1 MLKRP
6 LSLQARLLAAATLAL
21 LAFLGLTGAILDRAF
36 ADSAQQAVRD
46 RLQGHIYTL
55 LASADLI
62 DGELFVPEELPE
74 PRLSRPGSGLYA
86 LITAEGQAVWRSTST
101 LDLGLPIPGELAPM
115 DIHFVGPEPA
125 GDERVFLLS
134 MGVLYEDEEG
144 SERRFGF
151 HAAENLEAFEAQIQ
165 RFRGSLWRWLGGVV
179 FILLLV
185 QGGIL
190 AWSLRPLRLVADQ
203 VAEVENARRD
213 QLDGKFPAEIAGLT
227 SNLNALIRSEREHLD
242 RYRRS
247 LSDLAHSLKTPLA
260 VMQAALE
267 SRDSNVKNVMAEQ
280 LTRMDDIV
288 AYQLQRAST
297 AGHATLSSPIAVTP
311 QVEQIVA
318 SLEKVHSA
326 KQVSCEFEIQSGVQF
341 YGERGDLLELLG
353 NLLENAFKWCGQ
365 RVLIKAVE
373 IPAQS
378 GHRSGLHLEVHDD
391 GPGIPED
398 KLDQVLQRGVRAD
411 QRVQGHGIGLS
422 IVQDIVDAYH
432 GTLNI
437 GRSDLGG
444 AEFTIRI
451 RYH

>member
-1 MLKRP
+1 M
-6 LSLQARLLAAATLAL
+6 LAAATVAL

-36 ADSAQQAVRD
+36 ADSTQQAVRD

-62 DGELFVPEELPE
+62 DGELFVPDELPE

-86 LITAEGQAVWRSTST
+86 MITAAGESVWRSTST
-101 LDLGLPIPGELAPM
+101 LDLALPISGSLSPM
-115 DIHFVGPEPA
+115 DIRFAGPAPA

-134 MGVLYEDEEG
+134 MGVVYEDESG
-144 SERRFGF
+144 RDRRFGF
-151 HAAENLEAFEAQIQ
+151 HAAENLQAYDAQIQ

-179 FILLLV
+179 FVLLLV

-203 VAEVENARRD
+203 VAEVENAKRE
-213 QLDGKFPAEIAGLT
+213 QLDGRFPAEIAGLT
-227 SNLNALIRSEREHLD
+227 SNLNALIRSEREHLE

-267 SRDSNVKNVMAEQ
+267 SRDDKVREVMSDQ

-297 AGHATLSSPIAVTP
+297 AGHATLSSPIPVAP

-318 SLEKVHSA
+318 SLEKVHAA
-326 KQVSCEFEIQSGVQF
+326 KQVSCEFEIDDDAQF
-341 YGERGDLLELLG
+341 SGERGDLLELLG
-353 NLLENAFKWCGQ
+353 NLVENAFKWCGQ
-365 RVLIKAVE
+365 RVLISAQV
-373 IPAQS
+373 IPAES
-378 GHRSGLHLEVHDD
+378 GRRQGLRLEVHDD

-398 KLDQVLQRGVRAD
+398 KLEHVLQRGVRAD

-432 GTLNI
+432 GTLSI
-437 GRSDLGG
+437 RRSELGG
-444 AEFTIRI
+444 ARFVVEIV
-451 RYH
+451 